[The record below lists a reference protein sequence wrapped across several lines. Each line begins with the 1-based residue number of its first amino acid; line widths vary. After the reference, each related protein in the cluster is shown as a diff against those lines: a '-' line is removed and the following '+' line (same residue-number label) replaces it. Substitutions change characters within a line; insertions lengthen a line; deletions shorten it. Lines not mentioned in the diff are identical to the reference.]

1 MSGIAPVDVA
11 HPTRRAEPLLVTIVG
26 LVAVGAAAQFLH
38 FYPLLISAALA
49 LVFSWAATRAPL
61 ADLGIRWPER
71 PLRMLLLALLFGVGM
86 NAFGRTFLW
95 PTLYRTFGERDLSYL
110 GAIEGNL
117 DVVLQL
123 MPLIWLS
130 AAVCEEIVYRG
141 FLQQRLE
148 RLLGH
153 TALGNAAAIVLTSA
167 VFAANH
173 AVQGTSGMIQT
184 FIVSCVLGA
193 IFIRS
198 GHNLLLM
205 ILIHGIWD
213 TFSVTVMYFGW
224 KWWTLGS

>member
-1 MSGIAPVDVA
+1 VA
-11 HPTRRAEPLLVTIVG
+11 TADLPQPNRRAEPLALTIAGLLV
-26 LVAVGAAAQFLH
+26 VGAAAQFLR
-38 FYPLLISAALA
+38 FYPLVISAALA
-49 LVFSWAATRAPL
+49 VAFSWAATRAPL
-61 ADLGIRWPER
+61 RDLGLRWPER
-71 PLRMLLLALLFGVGM
+71 PLRLLGGALLLAIGM

-95 PTLYRTFGERDLSYL
+95 PTLYRTFGERDLRYL
-110 GAIEGNL
+110 GPIEGNL

-130 AAVCEEIVYRG
+130 AAICEEIVYRG

-148 RLLGH
+148 RLFGG
-153 TALGNAAAIVLTSA
+153 TFIGNAVAVVLTSA

-198 GHNLLLM
+198 RHNLLLM
-205 ILIHGIWD
+205 ILIHGVWD
-213 TFSVTVMYFGW
+213 TFSVTVMYFGLRW
-224 KWWTLGS
+224 